1 MNILVV
7 LAHPERSS
15 FNGQMAD
22 LAVEAMRDAGHTVSL
37 SDLYGSGFDPV
48 EHPKHY
54 DARVRSDVFDVQAE
68 QRAASDRGTLP
79 ADIVRELERLEQ
91 ADLLIL
97 QYPMWWFSVPAMLK
111 GWVDRVLVYGRTYTS
126 QMRYHK
132 GHLRGRR
139 AMLSVTLGG
148 PEPTFAYN
156 GRNGDIDLLLWP
168 MNMTLHYVG
177 YSVLPPVT
185 SFGIYADSEEDR
197 ARMHRS
203 MITYRERLAA
213 LESSEPLKFASWG
226 DWDESG
232 RLKPGVPGHSLFMR
246 SAP

>member
-1 MNILVV
+1 MNVHVV

-15 FNGQMAD
+15 FNAQLAD
-22 LAVEAMRDAGHTVSL
+22 LAVETLRAAGHTVWL

-48 EHPKHY
+48 EHAKHY
-54 DARVRSDVFDVQAE
+54 GSRVRKDIFDVQAE
-68 QRAASDRGTLP
+68 QRAASDSGTLP
-79 ADIVRELERLEQ
+79 AEVRDELERLEQ

-97 QYPMWWFSVPAMLK
+97 QYPMWWFSVPAILK

-126 QMRYHK
+126 QMRYHR

-148 PEPTFAYN
+148 PESTFAYN
-156 GRNGDIDLLLWP
+156 GRNGDINLLLWP

-185 SFGIYADSEEDR
+185 SFGIYADGAEGRLRVEQCKH
-197 ARMHRS
+197 A
-203 MITYRERLAA
+203 YRRRLATIDQT
-213 LESSEPLKFASWG
+213 EPLQFATWG
-226 DWDESG
+226 DWDDSG
-232 RLKPGVPGHSLFMR
+232 RLNPGVPSHSLFMR

>member
-1 MNILVV
+1 MNVLIV

-22 LAVEAMRDAGHTVSL
+22 IAVETLQAAGHTAWL

-48 EHPKHY
+48 EHPRHY
-54 DARVRSDVFDVQAE
+54 ASRMRADVFDVQAE
-68 QRAASDRGTLP
+68 QRAASNKGTLP
-79 ADIVRELERLEQ
+79 ADVAHELERLEQ

-97 QYPMWWFSVPAMLK
+97 QYPMWWFSTPAVLK

-126 QMRYHK
+126 TMRYHK

-148 PEPTFAYN
+148 PESTFAYN
-156 GRNGDIDLLLWP
+156 GRNGDIELLLWP

-185 SFGIYADSEEDR
+185 SFGIFADGEEGR
-197 ARMHRS
+197 AR
-203 MITYRERLAA
+203 IEQCKAAYRRTLAS
-213 LESSEPLKFASWG
+213 LEEAPSLKFASWG
-226 DWDESG
+226 DWDEAG

-246 SAP
+246 AAP